1 MAMAALL
8 PAALWPGTG
17 PRQARLPL
25 LKEMEFNSVLMSTPL
40 WLARPPFIGVGTT
53 SWLVAQGWRETTPPG
68 LGQRL

>member
-8 PAALWPGTG
+8 PAALWPGTR